1 MTPQQIQAYFGTDVV
16 YIFDGTPDGLQQLMV
31 ANDTSYNYIMDGLT
45 QIVYFVMTGDAPV
58 PQDSRI
64 SRM

>member
-16 YIFDGTPDGLQQLMV
+16 YIFNGTAEDLNDLMI
-31 ANDTSYNYIMDGLT
+31 ANSISYNYIVDGST
-45 QIVYFVMTGDAPV
+45 QIVYFVTTGDVTP
-58 PQDSRI
+58 PEDSRI